1 MCDSIDQKGII
12 QQFLLS
18 FKHSPLFQFN
28 FLQRELLPTVDRV
41 WQSAAVGNSF
51 FYMRFIYVSTDCII
65 HFLRSLRT
73 SKQIIIKRQAD
84 LGSQPC
90 NCCCCLFQGKV
101 KTKTKQPLIFK
112 EERGLHH
119 TISLYIYIYYI
130 KTKSYC
136 MSISPPPPLFFRR
149 LS

>member
-119 TISLYIYIYYI
+119 TISLYIYTILKLRAI
-130 KTKSYC
+130 AC
-136 MSISPPPPLFFRR
+136 PSPPTPLFF
-149 LS
+149 